1 MNTHEAHHRL
11 LLIVF
16 AVFAIQIPCKAAPL
30 PATHVEQT
38 GKPLEGAAAPGIV
51 VLANEP
57 DGKAGLLLDF
67 DLESVTESVTPE
79 ARLQL
84 GEVERLKV
92 QRPGQQSSPE
102 RDVMMVF
109 YESGGQSKLAG
120 SLPTKAGGTIN
131 SYTIEVTRAVNATL
145 SKPAGQRKL
154 RLELRLEGKP
164 VFFEVYGVSD
174 GTLKPPVTLEIAPS
188 KGWTDDWEKRLEP
201 VSNASRVYKESCLP
215 MIDSRDKEV
224 ALNLLY
230 PAKKIIE
237 VSHPASGEI
246 YEEGRD
252 WVLRDGKLILPVGTR
267 VPIQIESEFFTEEK
281 KDKDGNVKTIHG
293 TIRLVPGTWYHDRQ
307 IAVSYEPAA
316 RDWSF
321 APPISTLDQMPRLK
335 KMLAAKKPVK
345 VVLFGDSI
353 SAGGDC
359 SALHFVPPY
368 QPNFGELVTRKLEK
382 HYGSEIIFINPSRGG
397 ATSEYAA
404 KQAEAQVAWFKPD
417 LAIVAYGM
425 NDRADKRIGS
435 YRANMESILDT
446 IRAKSPET
454 EFLVVTP
461 MLNSPKQPG
470 GNEPVKT
477 IRDEALKISRP
488 GTAFA
493 DITTS
498 ELDMLKRK
506 DYLDLS
512 GNGANHPNDFLH
524 RIYAQRILEVLIPP
538 KK

>member
-1 MNTHEAHHRL
+1 MIITSHRL
-11 LLIVF
+11 ALIAF
-16 AVFAIQIPCKAAPL
+16 AFLAIQTRSQAAPL
-30 PATHVEQT
+30 PATHIEQT
-38 GKPLEGAAAPGIV
+38 GKPLEGATALGVV

-67 DLESVTESVTPE
+67 DLESVTETATPE

-84 GEVERLKV
+84 GEVEKLKV
-92 QRPGQQSSPE
+92 QRPGQQSTPE
-102 RDVMMVF
+102 RDVMTVY

-120 SLPTKAGGTIN
+120 SLPTKAGGTVN
-131 SYTIEVTRAVNATL
+131 SYVIDVTRAVNAAL
-145 SKPAGQRKL
+145 AKPAGQRKL
-154 RLELRLEGKP
+154 RLDLRLDGKP

-174 GTLKPPVTLEIAPS
+174 GTQKPPVTLEIAPL
-188 KGWTDDWEKRLEP
+188 KGWVDDWEKRLEP
-201 VSNASRVYKESCLP
+201 VSKASRVYKESCLP
-215 MIDSRDKEV
+215 MVDSRDKEA

-230 PAKKIIE
+230 PAKMIIE

-246 YEEGRD
+246 YVEGRD
-252 WVLRDGKLILPVGTR
+252 WVLRDGKLFLPVGTHIP
-267 VPIQIESEFFTEEK
+267 VQIEPEFFTEEK
-281 KDKDGNVKTIHG
+281 KDKDGNVKTSHNPV
-293 TIRLVPGTWYHDRQ
+293 RLMVDTWYHERQ
-307 IAVSYEPAA
+307 IAVTYETAG

-321 APPISTLDQMPRLK
+321 APPISTLDQLPRVK
-335 KMLAAKKPVK
+335 KKLAAKESVK

-368 QPNFGELVTRKLEK
+368 QPNYGELVARMLEK
-382 HYGSEIIFINPSRGG
+382 HYGSEIIFFNPSRAG

-404 KQAEAQVAWFKPD
+404 KQAETQVAWFKPD
-417 LAIVAYGM
+417 LAIIAYGM
-425 NDRADKRIGS
+425 NDRAEKRIGS
-435 YRANMESILDT
+435 YRSNMESILDT
-446 IRAKSPET
+446 IRATSPET
-454 EFLVVTP
+454 EFIVVTP
-461 MLNSPKQPG
+461 MLNSPKQSS
-470 GNEPVKT
+470 GNDPVKI

-488 GTAFA
+488 GTAFV